1 MEKVGA
7 APGLFPY
14 SFGRVEAPVEDADA
28 PVVPLSVG
36 GRHVCEATLEGM
48 VEAGNFMPS
57 PEVAV
62 EVETAYRLHA
72 GRDSSATSEDAEEEQ
87 NRT

>member
-1 MEKVGA
+1 
-7 APGLFPY
+7 
-14 SFGRVEAPVEDADA
+14 
-28 PVVPLSVG
+28 
-36 GRHVCEATLEGM
+36 M
-48 VEAGNFMPS
+48 VEAGNLMPG

-62 EVETAYRLHA
+62 EVETPYRLYP